1 MAYISGLLSI
11 YGTDSIVDIATT
23 AVMAVE
29 GDIIN
34 GIKVDTTN

>member
-1 MAYISGLLSI
+1 MI
-11 YGTDSIVDIATT
+11 YRTDSIVYIDTT
-23 AVMAVE
+23 AVIAVE